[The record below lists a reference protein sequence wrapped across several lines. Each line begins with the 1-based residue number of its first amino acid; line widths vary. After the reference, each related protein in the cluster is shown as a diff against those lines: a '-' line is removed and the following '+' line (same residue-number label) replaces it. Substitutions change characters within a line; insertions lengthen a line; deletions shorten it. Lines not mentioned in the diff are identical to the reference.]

1 MNRSPNNKKVW
12 FLTFGIFVITTFSI
26 LFGKADAQTTITLR
40 QCTDNT
46 IYEESSSYSNG
57 GGDYFFAGTTVT
69 SNKRRG
75 LINFFTLSKF
85 IPPCATIQNVTLR
98 LHMSRTIAGPRNVK
112 LHRLLQ
118 DWGEGGSDAP
128 GEEGFGTQADPG
140 DATWVNN
147 YYPDNDWVR
156 PGGYFEDSASATTSV
171 DQNGYYYWSSPRM
184 AQDVRDWIRTQ
195 NNYGWILIG
204 DESAGT
210 TAKRFDT
217 RENPDTSFRP
227 LISVTYTLNSLPVN
241 LGVYI
246 EGFYNGTTQVSD
258 TLKVQL
264 RSATSP
270 YGIVD
275 QARAVV
281 DEFGN
286 AQLCF
291 PNAAPGN
298 YYIAVLHRN
307 SIETWSAAPV
317 ALTDPYYNYYEF
329 TSAAS
334 QAYGSNLTLVGISYC
349 IYSGDV
355 NQDGTVD
362 GTDLQLIDNDSYA
375 FVSGYVPT
383 DVNGDD
389 FVDGTDASIA
399 GNNANNFV
407 SVIRP

>member
-1 MNRSPNNKKVW
+1 MNKSNSKRIFMSG
-12 FLTFGIFVITTFSI
+12 LFVIIAFAI
-26 LFGKADAQTTITLR
+26 LFGEADAQTTITLR
-40 QCTDNT
+40 QCSDNT

-57 GGDYFFAGTTVT
+57 SGDYFFAGTTVT
-69 SNKRRG
+69 ANKRRG
-75 LINFFTLSKF
+75 LINFFILSKF

-98 LHMSRTIAGPRNVK
+98 LHMSRTISGPKNVQ

-118 DWGEGGSDAP
+118 DWGESGSDAP

-147 YYPDNDWVR
+147 YYPDDNWVR
-156 PGGYFEDSASATTSV
+156 PGGYFEDSASAATSV
-171 DQNGYYYWSSPRM
+171 DQNGYYYWSSPKM
-184 AQDVRDWIRTQ
+184 AQDVQGWIRTQ
-195 NNYGWILIG
+195 TNFGWILIG

-217 RENPDTSFRP
+217 RENPDTSYRP
-227 LISVTYTLNSLPVN
+227 LISVTYTLNSLPLNV
-241 LGVYI
+241 GVLI
-246 EGFYNGTTQVSD
+246 EGFFNGSTQVPD
-258 TLKVQL
+258 TVKVLL
-264 RSATSP
+264 RSPVSP
-270 YGIVD
+270 Y
-275 QARAVV
+275 AVV
-281 DEFGN
+281 DSAQTLADAYGN
-286 AQLCF
+286 ALVCF
-291 PNAAPGN
+291 PNADTGN
-298 YYIAVLHRN
+298 YYVVVKHRN

-317 ALTDPYYNYYEF
+317 ALSDPFFNYYDF
-329 TSAAS
+329 TSSAS
-334 QAYGSNLTLVGISYC
+334 LAYGNNLTFVYPSFC